1 MLNFQQLA
9 NDMTD
14 VDEFI
19 KDKMDF
25 GPYKPKYEIIDNEIR
40 RNIDTKPSEAIQDWD
55 RDLIKHGRNG
65 KHRHIFKERFIH
77 TQGLN
82 HKEHVHEQEMP
93 KNDKELKDYSN
104 VGNKKMIKY
113 DQKKYNRNDASKDY
127 EEIEAQ
133 NSPNEDIDDVV
144 NNKDV
149 VEIESRHEFE
159 PSKKPNEYM
168 KYKGG
173 GNLVSNDQE
182 RSENNKADEFIMG
195 REEYSASTQH
205 PDESAASHDKKESV
219 IPQKDGIL
227 YFSSPI
233 NDRNSLINNYEH
245 SSNNDDNADVSNHK
259 TPYGDLNFVD
269 PDYPFEEETK
279 RPQHTYKH
287 ITYGNHHHHH
297 QYPNYHHHSI
307 DNEDDRDNYND
318 HIALKTPAASY
329 PQLGLQENS
338 PIGDHPAHFLI
349 RKYAPK
355 KLLLNKERLNEEIVD
370 DIKNYAENHRVDHE
384 DYQNHNHLHYQNHNE
399 KHGKQNYVNLDNSFT
414 SVNPLDYKLP
424 PFPHHENSPSL
435 NKFFEKETARIA
447 KHVHEFPLVADKT
460 MAHPSVVMPNIP
472 DLATNKLTL
481 PNLEGGEDV
490 AAQKNHMQS
499 FYYNPCNT
507 GWKGFISCRP
517 FTPNAGQDANTVP
530 EVTHF
535 PNNNIND
542 AGTHQ
547 GLLAA
552 HQGVLSGAQPGTILG
567 AHQGD
572 ILAAHHGGNVPT
584 IQGVNKGVQSTVDNQ
599 KAIDLPSA
607 HFHKILTS
615 DPNPPS
621 SRFPGPY
628 QALTSEDY
636 EHKIFHKPFDAN
648 DHHYLTANGPHTAV
662 AGTNTESTAVN
673 AASEVPTSSPPLTTD
688 ANRLRVDTTEA
699 LPEPQ
704 TAASIAADPLIVE
717 KEGDKQILS
726 IAPDPPLP
734 QKPTIPSVAV
744 PLPVVEPCGCNPYE
758 VLTSDTKTACR
769 PTCRSIEPKKPEKPT
784 AVPNNV
790 LQNQVDEILNETV
803 DKEQSL
809 MSQNGTENYT
819 KPLVLD
825 ENILEDKRSRSNT
838 NTTIFDQ
845 KFPTSENNEDN
856 LNNSI
861 NILKDTIN
869 EINILMTSKPKSSNI
884 DTLNKF
890 AEKLQKVSDTVKMAD
905 ISAKISKS
913 FKLSDYL
920 SSKQGSSNT
929 KKLDFSKE
937 IPDKVT
943 LFAIPNS
950 LKTFSNNLAKQDKV
964 KPTSNLS
971 KLLNAFQEMGKK
983 REKP

>member
-19 KDKMDF
+19 NEKMDF
-25 GPYKPKYEIIDNEIR
+25 GPYKPRYEMYDNEIR
-40 RNIDTKPSEAIQDWD
+40 RDINMKPSEAVLDWD

-65 KHRHIFKERFIH
+65 KHRHNFKERFIN
-77 TQGLN
+77 TQDPDHN
-82 HKEHVHEQEMP
+82 EQVHQQEMP
-93 KNDKELKDYSN
+93 KNDEEMKEKI
-104 VGNKKMIKY
+104 MKY
-113 DQKKYNRNDASKDY
+113 DQKKYNRNDDNEKY
-127 EEIEAQ
+127 EERETQ
-133 NSPNEDIDDVV
+133 NGPVKDIDDGE

-149 VEIESRHEFE
+149 IEIENHSESE
-159 PSKKPNEYM
+159 QPKKSNEYM
-168 KYKGG
+168 KYKEES
-173 GNLVSNDQE
+173 NLVSDDQE
-182 RSENNKADEFIMG
+182 RSENNKADEFNMDK
-195 REEYSASTQH
+195 EEYSASTQH
-205 PDESAASHDKKESV
+205 PDESATNHDKKE
-219 IPQKDGIL
+219 IFTPQKDGIL
-227 YFSSPI
+227 YFSNPM
-233 NDRNSLINNYEH
+233 NDRDSLSYDYEH
-245 SSNNDDNADVSNHK
+245 NSNNDDNADVSNHK
-259 TPYGDLNFVD
+259 TPYADLNFVA
-269 PDYPFEEETK
+269 PDYPFKEETK
-279 RPQHTYKH
+279 HRQHTYRP
-287 ITYGNHHHHH
+287 ITYGNYHHHHH
-297 QYPNYHHHSI
+297 DSQYPNHHHHSTY
-307 DNEDDRDNYND
+307 NENDLDNYND
-318 HIALKTPAASY
+318 HIALKTPAVSN

-355 KLLLNKERLNEEIVD
+355 KLLLDKERLNEEIVD
-370 DIKNYAENHRVDHE
+370 DMKNYAENHQVDHE
-384 DYQNHNHLHYQNHNE
+384 HYQDHNHPHYQDHSE

-481 PNLEGGEDV
+481 PNLEGGVEA
-490 AAQKNHMQS
+490 AAQKNNMQS
-499 FYYNPCNT
+499 FYYNPCNI

-517 FTPNAGQDANTVP
+517 FIPNVGQDAHTVP
-530 EVTHF
+530 EIAHF
-535 PNNNIND
+535 PNNHIND
-542 AGTHQ
+542 AGAHQ
-547 GLLAA
+547 GHLAA
-552 HQGVLSGAQPGTILG
+552 HQGVLSGASAGAILD

-572 ILAAHHGGNVPT
+572 ILAAHQGGNVLT
-584 IQGVNKGVQSTVDNQ
+584 IQGVNKGVQSTVNNQ

-615 DPNPPS
+615 DPNPPP

-628 QALTSEDY
+628 QALTTEDY

-648 DHHYLTANGPHTAV
+648 DHHHLTANGPHTAT
-662 AGTNTESTAVN
+662 ADTNTDTESTAVN
-673 AASEVPTSSPPLTTD
+673 TASVVPTNSPPLTKD
-688 ANRLRVDTTEA
+688 ADSLRVDTTEA

-717 KEGDKQILS
+717 KEGDKQVLS

-734 QKPTIPSVAV
+734 QKPTIPSVPV

-758 VLTSDTKTACR
+758 VLTTDTKTACR
-769 PTCRSIEPKKPEKPT
+769 STCRSIEPKKPEKPT
-784 AVPNNV
+784 AVPSNV
-790 LQNQVDEILNETV
+790 LQNQVNEILNETV
-803 DKEQSL
+803 DQKQSL
-809 MSQNGTENYT
+809 MLQNGTETYT

-825 ENILEDKRSRSNT
+825 ENILENKRNRSNT
-838 NTTIFDQ
+838 NTKILDE
-845 KFPTSENNEDN
+845 KFPTSENNEEN

-869 EINILMTSKPKSSNI
+869 EINLLMTSKPNSSSI
-884 DTLNKF
+884 VTLSKF
-890 AEKLQKVSDTVKMAD
+890 ADKLEKISDTVKLAD

-913 FKLSDYL
+913 FKLSDSL

-964 KPTSNLS
+964 HPTSNLS

-983 REKP
+983 REKS

>member
-9 NDMTD
+9 NDMSD

-19 KDKMDF
+19 NDKMDF
-25 GPYKPKYEIIDNEIR
+25 GPYKPKYEMYDNEIR
-40 RNIDTKPSEAIQDWD
+40 RNINMKPSEAILDWD

-65 KHRHIFKERFIH
+65 KHRHIFQERFIP
-77 TQGLN
+77 TLVPD
-82 HKEHVHEQEMP
+82 HKEHAHEQEMP
-93 KNDKELKDYSN
+93 KNDNELKDHRN
-104 VGNKKMIKY
+104 VGNKKIIKY
-113 DQKKYNRNDASKDY
+113 DQKKYNSNDDNEDY
-127 EEIEAQ
+127 EERETK
-133 NSPNEDIDDVV
+133 NNPNKDID

-149 VEIESRHEFE
+149 IEIENRHEFE
-159 PSKKPNEYM
+159 QSEKPNEYM
-168 KYKGG
+168 KYKEGS
-173 GNLVSNDQE
+173 NLVSDDQE
-182 RSENNKADEFIMG
+182 RFKNNKVDEFNMDK
-195 REEYSASTQH
+195 EAYSTSLQH
-205 PDESAASHDKKESV
+205 PDESAANYDKKEV
-219 IPQKDGIL
+219 VTPQKDGIL
-227 YFSSPI
+227 YFSNPI
-233 NDRNSLINNYEH
+233 NDRDPSSYNDEHTIND
-245 SSNNDDNADVSNHK
+245 DDNADITHHSPPS
-259 TPYGDLNFVD
+259 TDLNFGT
-269 PDYPFEEETK
+269 PDYPFEEGNK
-279 RPQHTYKH
+279 HPQHTYRH
-287 ITYGNHHHHH
+287 ITYGNHHRRHHDD
-297 QYPNYHHHSI
+297 NYRNHHHHHSI
-307 DNEDDRDNYND
+307 YNENDHDNYND
-318 HIALKTPAASY
+318 HIALKTPAFSN
-329 PQLGLQENS
+329 PQLGLQGNS

-355 KLLLNKERLNEEIVD
+355 NFLLDKERLNEEVLD
-370 DIKNYAENHRVDHE
+370 DMKNYAQNHRVDNEH
-384 DYQNHNHLHYQNHNE
+384 YQDHNHPHYHDHNE

-472 DLATNKLTL
+472 DLATNKLAL
-481 PNLEGGEDV
+481 SNLGGVET
-490 AAQKNHMQS
+490 AAQKNMQS

-517 FTPNAGQDANTVP
+517 FTPNVGQGAHTVP
-530 EVTHF
+530 EIAHF
-535 PNNNIND
+535 PNNHIND
-542 AGTHQ
+542 ADAHQ

-552 HQGVLSGAQPGTILG
+552 HQGVQSGDQPGIPLD
-567 AHQGD
+567 AH
-572 ILAAHHGGNVPT
+572 
-584 IQGVNKGVQSTVDNQ
+584 QGVNKGVQNTVDNQ

-615 DPNPPS
+615 EPNPPP

-628 QALTSEDY
+628 QALTTEDY

-648 DHHYLTANGPHTAV
+648 DHHHLTATGPHTAV
-662 AGTNTESTAVN
+662 AGTNAESTAVN
-673 AASEVPTSSPPLTTD
+673 AASVVPTNSPPLTTD
-688 ANRLRVDTTEA
+688 ANNLRVDTTKA

-717 KEGDKQILS
+717 KEGDKQTLS

-734 QKPTIPSVAV
+734 QQPTIPSVAV
-744 PLPVVEPCGCNPYE
+744 PLPVVEPCECNPYE
-758 VLTSDTKTACR
+758 ILTTDTKAACR
-769 PTCRSIEPKKPEKPT
+769 STCRSIEPKKPEKPT

-803 DKEQSL
+803 GKEPSL
-809 MSQNGTENYT
+809 ILQNRTVNYT
-819 KPLVLD
+819 KSLVLD
-825 ENILEDKRSRSNT
+825 KNILENKRNRSNT
-838 NTTIFDQ
+838 NTTIFVE
-845 KFPTSENNEDN
+845 KFPTSESNAEN

-869 EINILMTSKPKSSNI
+869 EINILMSSKPNPSSI

-890 AEKLQKVSDTVKMAD
+890 ADKLQKISDTVKMAD
-905 ISAKISKS
+905 ISAKITKS
-913 FKLSDYL
+913 LKLSNSL

-929 KKLDFSKE
+929 KKLDFSKD

-943 LFAIPNS
+943 LFAIPYS

-964 KPTSNLS
+964 KPTSNLL

-983 REKP
+983 REKSS